1 MYALYIKECK
11 YTVLGDLYVSSI
23 YIILG
28 IFFKVWKVILNFLKS
43 VEKQK
48 KKKLIILENSST
60 HLLPSKHE
68 NI

>member
-1 MYALYIKECK
+1 MYALYIKESK

-28 IFFKVWKVILNFLKS
+28 TFFKVWKVILNFLKS
-43 VEKQK
+43 VEKQTK
-48 KKKLIILENSST
+48 NIIILENSST